1 MFQLD
6 FVPLRM
12 CGKLSA
18 DCCHSLAS
26 LRGEMS
32 DEVIIFA
39 KPGCPF
45 CAAAK
50 EDFRKRGVTFTEH
63 NVLAD
68 RDARERMLALN
79 GGKRAVPTILQG
91 GRVTIG
97 FKGS

>member
-1 MFQLD
+1 ML
-6 FVPLRM
+6 
-12 CGKLSA
+12 
-18 DCCHSLAS
+18 
-26 LRGEMS
+26 

-50 EDFRKRGVTFTEH
+50 ESFHKRGVTFTEYD
-63 NVLAD
+63 VLAD
-68 RDARERMLALN
+68 QNARERMLALN

-97 FKGS
+97 FGGS